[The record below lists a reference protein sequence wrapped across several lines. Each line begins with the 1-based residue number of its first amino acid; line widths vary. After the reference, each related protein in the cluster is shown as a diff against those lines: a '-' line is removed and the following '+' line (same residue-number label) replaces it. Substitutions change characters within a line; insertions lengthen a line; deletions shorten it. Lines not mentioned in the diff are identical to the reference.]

1 MTDHRRYNGCWVSGF
16 FSFCFWLLLLVTCT
30 SSCGTVRITAL
41 VPAGQVISRDG
52 DRLLIQ
58 FDDAASRPGK
68 AYEWFHFP
76 GLGPVDY
83 RELEAELIIRKRRE
97 HD

>member
-1 MTDHRRYNGCWVSGF
+1 MTDERTYSGCLVSGF
-16 FSFCFWLLLLVTCT
+16 FSICFWLLLVATCT
-30 SSCGTVRITAL
+30 SACSPVRITAL
-41 VPAGQVISRDG
+41 VPGAQVISRDG

-58 FDDAASRPGK
+58 FEDAAGAPGR

-83 RELEAELIIRKRRE
+83 RTLEAEIIIRKRRG

>member
-1 MTDHRRYNGCWVSGF
+1 MANDRPYSGCLVSGF
-16 FSFCFWLLLLVTCT
+16 FSVFCVLMLLGTCT
-30 SSCGTVRITAL
+30 SSCGTAGITAL
-41 VPAGQVISRDG
+41 VPAGEVIGRDG

-58 FDDAASRPGK
+58 FDDATSRPGK

-83 RELEAELIIRKRRE
+83 QELEAELIIRKRRG